1 MDGWTHRCLESEALA
16 EARRPL
22 LADISRTSPRAL
34 NRFQRQIR
42 CHDRLQRERW
52 PSRGLEVC
60 LRCMGCLG
68 DAAVA
73 LATSMATRTLLE
85 VRRESISCLYQV
97 LMHPQLNGDCQP
109 WLGAERKVF
118 LVPFEF
124 CSLLISPAS
133 SPGFS

>member
-1 MDGWTHRCLESEALA
+1 MDEWTHRRLESDGLA
-16 EARRPL
+16 AVRRPL
-22 LADISRTSPRAL
+22 LADTSRTSPRAL

-52 PSRGLEVC
+52 QSRGLDGC
-60 LRCMGCLG
+60 WRCIGCLG

-109 WLGAERKVF
+109 WLG
-118 LVPFEF
+118 
-124 CSLLISPAS
+124 
-133 SPGFS
+133 